1 MRKLGLTIVIGAGFG
16 ACGGKKQPQPPA
28 IDAPISSACTPKH
41 GNQLKL
47 VPIASGLTEPIYVTA
62 PKGDPRILIVERPGR
77 IRLIG
82 ADGKMR
88 DTPYLDITSQT
99 SEEGE
104 RGLLSLAFH
113 SDFAHTGKFYIF
125 YTHVGDGSEMIDEY
139 TVDPNA
145 EVVTSQPRNLI
156 TQTDPANNHNGGT
169 VAWGPVDNYLYF
181 GIGDG
186 GGGDDQFMNGQNMNT
201 MMAKVSRID
210 PDHPS
215 GGKPYG
221 IPADNP
227 WANGPGVP
235 EMYVWGLRNPY
246 RFSIDDDGTLYIG
259 DVGQSKF
266 EEVDVIPP
274 AMKGANLGW
283 SIFEANDCHA
293 TDTSL
298 CTNATGLTP
307 PTYDYDRR
315 TSGQCAVMGGF
326 VYHGGCMQDLVG
338 QYFFGDWCSGEVDTF
353 TTGGG
358 KLTNEVKHTE
368 IDPDQLITGNLPGFG
383 VDGYGEIYAN
393 ALSHGSVYRIDVQ

>member
-1 MRKLGLTIVIGAGFG
+1 MRKLGVILFVLA
-16 ACGGKKQPQPPA
+16 ACGGKKTSPT
-28 IDAPISSACTPKH
+28 IDATPSPFCTAKH
-41 GNQLKL
+41 GSQLTL
-47 VPIASGLTEPIYVTA
+47 VPIASGLDGPIYLTA
-62 PKGDPRILIVERPGR
+62 PKGDPRIFVVERPGR

-82 ADGKMR
+82 ADGQLR
-88 DTPYLDITSQT
+88 PTPYLDISSKTSQ
-99 SEEGE
+99 EGE
-104 RGLLSLAFH
+104 RGLLGLAFH
-113 SDFAHTGKFYIF
+113 GDFATTGKFYIF
-125 YTHVGDGSEMIDEY
+125 YTHIGDGSEMIDEY

-186 GGGDDQFMNGQNMNT
+186 GGGDDQFGNGQNMNT
-201 MMAKVSRID
+201 LMAKISRID
-210 PDHPS
+210 PDHPAN
-215 GGKPYG
+215 GKPYG

-259 DVGQSKF
+259 DVGQNKF
-266 EEVDVIPP
+266 EELDVVTP
-274 AMKGANLGW
+274 AQKGENLGW

-293 TDTSL
+293 ADPAQ

-315 TSGQCAVMGGF
+315 NATPNQCAVMGGF
-326 VYHGGCMQDLVG
+326 VYRGACMPDLAG
-338 QYFFGDWCSGEVDTF
+338 QYFWGDWCSGEVDTF
-353 TTGGG
+353 TAAGGA
-358 KLTNEVKHTE
+358 LTNLVKHTE
-368 IDPDQLITGNLPGFG
+368 IDPDQNITGNLPGFG
-383 VDGYGEIYAN
+383 KDGFGEVYAL
-393 ALSHGSVYRIDVQ
+393 ALAHGGVYRIEAR